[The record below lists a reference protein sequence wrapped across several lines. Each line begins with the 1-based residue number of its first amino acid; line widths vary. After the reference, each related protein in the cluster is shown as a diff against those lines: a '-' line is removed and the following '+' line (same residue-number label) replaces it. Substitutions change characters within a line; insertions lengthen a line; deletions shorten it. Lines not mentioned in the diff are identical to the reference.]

1 MNRKSHLKHYCPFR
15 WLLYISIGQQ
25 PWSVCHFS
33 DSHDKIYFLFI
44 GLGFS
49 LGSPIEIFIW
59 KEDSS
64 HSFVRKKSP
73 FVYVI
78 YFIAANC
85 KHIQGP
91 CWGKEANFC
100 QRQTDLD
107 NLFIINCVNS
117 FFFIVNF
124 LLGSMSLCSKVS
136 IENFLSVTQ
145 SYQAFLSVIIFVYS
159 TLSFQM
165 HQGIFA
171 SWKHILSRIRL
182 GLKFIG
188 DRRLLPL
195 GYNFIVQNIA
205 SLFL

>member
-1 MNRKSHLKHYCPFR
+1 MVAVYKHRPTTLECVPFQ
-15 WLLYISIGQQ
+15 WLTWQDLLSFHRT
-25 PWSVCHFS
+25 W
-33 DSHDKIYFLFI
+33 LFI
-44 GLGFS
+44 RLSNWNFHMKRRQ
-49 LGSPIEIFIW
+49 L
-59 KEDSS
+59 
-64 HSFVRKKSP
+64 SFFRTKKKSP

-124 LLGSMSLCSKVS
+124 LLGSMSLCSKIS

-145 SYQAFLSVIIFVYS
+145 SYQALVSVIIFVFS

-171 SWKHILSRIRL
+171 SWKYILSRIRL